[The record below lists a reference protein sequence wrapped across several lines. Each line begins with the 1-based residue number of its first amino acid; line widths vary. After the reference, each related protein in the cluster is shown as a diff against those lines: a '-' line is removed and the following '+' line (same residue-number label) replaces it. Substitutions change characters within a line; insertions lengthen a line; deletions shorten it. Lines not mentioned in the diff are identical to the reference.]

1 MNEDILKK
9 TCCFTGHR
17 DISKIKVMELKLKLP
32 KIIEKLITEKCVIYF
47 GVGGALGFDMLAEKS
62 VLKLKK
68 KYPFIKLILVLPCK
82 NHNKNWKIADKLEL
96 NFIAKQADKISYI
109 SENYTPY
116 CITLRNRRLVNN
128 SKYCICYLNKPT
140 GGTAYTVN
148 YAQENGL
155 EIINLA

>member
-17 DISKIKVMELKLKLP
+17 DISKIKAMELKLKLP
-32 KIIEKLITEKCVIYF
+32 KIIEKLITEKGVIYF
-47 GVGGALGFDMLAEKS
+47 GVGGALGFDMLAEKA

-109 SENYTPY
+109 QGQNGQEYTESFLLLHLHYNPQIY
-116 CITLRNRRLVNN
+116 
-128 SKYCICYLNKPT
+128 
-140 GGTAYTVN
+140 
-148 YAQENGL
+148 GL
-155 EIINLA
+155 HHEVYI

>member
-1 MNEDILKK
+1 MNESILKK

-17 DISKIKVMELKLKLP
+17 DISKIKAMELKIKLP
-32 KIIEKLITEKCVIYF
+32 KIIEKLITEK
-47 GVGGALGFDMLAEKS
+47 A

-128 SKYCICYLNKPT
+128 SRYCICYLNKPT

-148 YAQENGL
+148 YAQENDL

>member
-1 MNEDILKK
+1 MNFYDIYNISNIYFANYLPIILTFIKEI
-9 TCCFTGHR
+9 CF
-17 DISKIKVMELKLKLP
+17 
-32 KIIEKLITEKCVIYF
+32 IYF
-47 GVGGALGFDMLAEKS
+47 GVGWSLGFDMLAVIA
-62 VLKLKK
+62 VLNLINKF
-68 KYPFIKLILVLPCK
+68 PFIKLILVLPCK

-128 SKYCICYLNKPT
+128 SRYCICYLNKPT

-148 YAQENGL
+148 YAQENDL